1 MKKSF
6 GKLLLI
12 PLMSLTL
19 LSCGKTDKTYELQ
32 PKDAE
37 VADKHAAV
45 SVLGKAMKAS
55 ASSNAISYKIESTKD
70 LNVNVV
76 EDIHNSLENTDSK
89 KTFGIVANTISAD
102 YRTTTEDE
110 ASKDNRQSSFD
121 LTLGQL
127 HYETSSPSSSISK
140 NRSNVKF
147 SSYIKDKTYYI
158 DPTNKEL
165 IVTVTDLADY
175 FGIGDYRTLISSVMK
190 FKYYATSDY
199 VESILDKTGRKDE
212 IEAWIDTFS
221 SISITDKIDEAIVE
235 LDGKVDN
242 WDWLASY
249 VDENGDYTLY
259 ASMNKDEFAA
269 FMDEMD
275 PIEEG
280 EERQTY
286 AEALTDADFT
296 SLEFS
301 ITFDETGLKG
311 VGTVFDLTIDKKNVD
326 VYENTTLPF
335 PGTDGID
342 TRKKVGYENINYKL
356 SGGFKVSFGTEA
368 PKDPGDKSNWTDIE
382 GTISKYFK

>member
-1 MKKSF
+1 
-6 GKLLLI
+6 
-12 PLMSLTL
+12 
-19 LSCGKTDKTYELQ
+19 
-32 PKDAE
+32 
-37 VADKHAAV
+37 
-45 SVLGKAMKAS
+45 
-55 ASSNAISYKIESTKD
+55 
-70 LNVNVV
+70 
-76 EDIHNSLENTDSK
+76 
-89 KTFGIVANTISAD
+89 
-102 YRTTTEDE
+102 
-110 ASKDNRQSSFD
+110 
-121 LTLGQL
+121 
-127 HYETSSPSSSISK
+127 
-140 NRSNVKF
+140 
-147 SSYIKDKTYYI
+147 
-158 DPTNKEL
+158 
-165 IVTVTDLADY
+165 
-175 FGIGDYRTLISSVMK
+175 MK